1 MPNIKPV
8 SELCNYGEVLNDV
21 AIGSPLFLTE
31 NGHVR
36 YVVLDI
42 EEYGEYEKMMAWN
55 TLMME
60 LNKGRCSGD
69 ENGWMNAKEARQQ
82 LTRRYST

>member
-1 MPNIKPV
+1 MSNIKPV

-21 AIGSPLFLTE
+21 TIGSPLFLTE

-42 EEYGEYEKMMAWN
+42 EEYGEYEKMMARN

-60 LNKGRCSGD
+60 LNEGRYSGE
-69 ENGWMNAKEARQQ
+69 ENGWMNAKEIRQQ
-82 LTRRYST
+82 LTGRYNI